1 MAKNL
6 PPGHGGYRAT
16 PPAAKK
22 KTTGK
27 TVAKKSGES
36 SEWVKRDTGSG
47 QFVPA
52 PPKSSK
58 GGPTSAKK

>member
-16 PPAAKK
+16 SPAAKK
-22 KTTGK
+22 KATG
-27 TVAKKSGES
+27 TGTKKSSES
-36 SEWVKRDTGSG
+36 TGWVKRDTGTG